1 MNYKVM
7 IPTVLV
13 LVSQSTS
20 LVAAEYIVGASFTP
34 TLSYDDNVL
43 LNEDSESSFK
53 TQIRPTLSFTRK
65 KETSNL
71 LFSAGMNVERY
82 TDLKDLDREDPFAN
96 FSSGWN
102 TERSNYGLSASYS
115 ENAQRSIAE
124 DDTGDFSSDAT
135 VESIN
140 VSPTYRYQF
149 TEKDSVY
156 GSYTYSER
164 TYTDSGVS
172 QNAFGSNLNDN
183 KTHSITGGWQ
193 HSITERLT
201 GGLALTYSNYESS
214 GNQQSEYDTYNF
226 AVTSSYLLSEKWSL
240 SGQVGYRTLENEI
253 TPILGPTV
261 TDESSGSLFSFSSTY
276 DGEINNV
283 IFTLGRSLN
292 PSGEGV
298 VNEQDTISLNWRRSL
313 NEKLSFSINTS
324 YQETQT
330 ADDINTTDR
339 EYMQFSPSV
348 AWRLQEDLTLRF
360 GYEYREQ
367 KGTNVDAVDSNRVFL
382 TLGYDWDGLR
392 FSR

>member
-1 MNYKVM
+1 M
-7 IPTVLV
+7 IPSILA

-20 LVAAEYIVGASFTP
+20 LVAAEYIVGASFSP
-34 TLSYDDNVL
+34 TFSYDDNVL

-53 TQIRPTLSFTRK
+53 TQLRPTLSLIRS
-65 KETSNL
+65 KENSNIAFNTGL
-71 LFSAGMNVERY
+71 NIERY

-96 FSSGWN
+96 FSSNWN
-102 TERSNYGLSASYS
+102 TERSTYGLSASYS

-124 DDTGDFSSDAT
+124 EDTGDFSSNAT

-140 VSPTYRYQF
+140 LSPSYRYQL

-164 TYTDSGVS
+164 TYSDSVVS
-172 QNAFGSNLNDN
+172 QNAFGTNLNDN

-201 GGLALTYSNYESS
+201 GGLALTYANYESS

-253 TPILGPTV
+253 TPVVGPTV
-261 TDESSGSLFSFSSTY
+261 TDESSGSLFSFSSIY
-276 DGEINNV
+276 QGEINDV
-283 IFTLGRSLN
+283 TFTLGRSLN

-298 VNEQDTISLNWRRSL
+298 VNEQDRISLNWRRSL
-313 NEKLSFSINTS
+313 SEKLSFNLNTS

-330 ADDINTTDR
+330 ADSINSTDR

-367 KGTNVDAVDSNRVFL
+367 KGTNVDAVDSNKVFL
-382 TLGYDWDGLR
+382 TIGYDWDGLR